1 MLSLLV
7 VLTVLVCILLI
18 LVVMVQNPK
27 GGGLSSAFGSSTTN
41 LFGGVQKSTDFL
53 DKATWT
59 LSAILVVLVLIINI
73 STSAGEEESEV
84 KSQITEAVD
93 LPVQAPPAVSDQNP

>member
-1 MLSLLV
+1 
-7 VLTVLVCILLI
+7 
-18 LVVMVQNPK
+18 MVQNPK

-59 LSAILVVLVLIINI
+59 LSIILVVLVLSINI
-73 STSAGEEESEV
+73 ITGTTDSEPET
-84 KSQITEAVD
+84 KSQITEGVEIPATPQ
-93 LPVQAPPAVSDQNP
+93 LPIDNNQQQP

>member
-1 MLSLLV
+1 MLTFLV

-18 LVVMVQNPK
+18 VVVMVQNPK

-59 LSAILVVLVLIINI
+59 LSIILVVLVLMINI
-73 STSAGEEESEV
+73 STGINDEDTEV

-93 LPVQAPPAVSDQNP
+93 LPVQAPASGPEQNP